1 MYEEPYRWV
10 EAVGNRRT
18 YLDEQF
24 KQGSPVV
31 ALAYEG
37 GLLLTTVSK
46 GTPKVY
52 EIYDRIA
59 LAGMGHPTDLEKIR
73 FNLLE
78 MAHTEGFNR
87 SPSDV
92 TGARLVKYGVAPLI
106 KQAFEEV
113 FKAPFIVKILLA
125 ELGQKREKDAFLT
138 INYDGTFE
146 ETTGY
151 AVLAAMPAVQKE
163 MTAYLRQ
170 EGAANLSL
178 EQAVGVTLRAW
189 ALGDRAQQREVDES
203 NQPSESGASSG
214 RAALPTD
221 AATLLAHLRST
232 VGEKM
237 IECAVL
243 ERNYPGTSKYR
254 ALKTDELGRLLPKD
268 LRQSVTG

>member
-31 ALAYEG
+31 ALAYDD

-46 GTPKVY
+46 GTPKLY

-59 LAGMGHPTDLEKIR
+59 LAGMGHPADLEKLR

-92 TGARLVKYGVAPLI
+92 TGARLVKYGVAPVI

-125 ELGQKREKDAFLT
+125 ELGQKRERDAFLT

-146 ETTGY
+146 ETTGC
-151 AVLAAMPAVQKE
+151 AVLAAAPTVQKE

-170 EGAANLSL
+170 EAGSALSL
-178 EQAVGVTLRAW
+178 EQAVGIALRAW
-189 ALGDRAQQREVDES
+189 ALGDRAQQQAVEES
-203 NQPSESGASSG
+203 NRSDDARKSSGAV
-214 RAALPTD
+214 ALPTD

-254 ALKTDELGRLLPKD
+254 ALKADELGRLLPKD
-268 LRQSVTG
+268 LRQAVTG

>member
-10 EAVGNRRT
+10 EAIGNRRT

-31 ALAYEG
+31 ALAYDG

-73 FNLLE
+73 FSLLE

-92 TGARLVKYGVAPLI
+92 TGARLVKYGVAPVI

-138 INYDGTFE
+138 ISYDGTFE
-146 ETTGY
+146 ETIGC
-151 AVLAAMPAVQKE
+151 AVLAATPAVQKE

-170 EGAANLSL
+170 ETGAMLSL

-189 ALGDRAQQREVDES
+189 ALGDCAQQQAVEES
-203 NQPSESGASSG
+203 NRSDDRNKPSATS
-214 RAALPTD
+214 ALPTD
-221 AATLLAHLRST
+221 AASLLAHLRST
-232 VGEKM
+232 VGEKS

-254 ALKTDELGRLLPKD
+254 ALKADELGRLLPKD
-268 LRQSVTG
+268 LRQAVTG

>member
-73 FNLLE
+73 FSLLE

-189 ALGDRAQQREVDES
+189 ALGDRAQQRTVDES
-203 NQPSESGASSG
+203 NQPSETGASSC

-221 AATLLAHLRST
+221 SATLLAHLRAT

-243 ERNYPGTSKYR
+243 ERTYPGTSKYR
-254 ALKTDELGRLLPKD
+254 ELKTDELGRLLPKD
-268 LRQSVTG
+268 LRQSVSG